1 MEERENQF
9 CSVIRNGKK
18 EHMSVFNLLVGDII
32 EIKEGDSCP
41 ADAILLHGTKITTD
55 ESNIT
60 GEPEHMN
67 KNGLADEEE
76 PDEHSDNFILAKS
89 TIMSG
94 KGSGIVCAV
103 GGNTQNGQA
112 EKKLDIDA
120 ETTPLQAKLDTIADF
135 IGWVGIYAAILT
147 FLASVGNMIITKYLN
162 DEELWNLGTLSRVM
176 DCVVLSITIVVVAVP
191 EGLPLAVTISLAYS
205 VMKMKEDKNLVRRLD
220 ASETMGGADQIC
232 SDKTGTL
239 TQNKMS
245 VVSLY
250 IEDRIERNID
260 HCSDQ
265 TKASLYI
272 SIGVNSTAQLLIDSK
287 NEGKEI
293 RHGNQT
299 ECGLLD
305 FIRKYKQDYQQIR
318 SSNSEVFGIPFS
330 SKRKRMTTVTQSPL
344 NKDNYIVLSK
354 GASEIILELSNKYVA
369 EGGVL
374 KDLDA
379 KKTNEIHEKV
389 ISNFANQAYRTL
401 SIAYK
406 EVSKEDFDSIMKDYT
421 KDDEEKVEQFL
432 ESDLILLAI
441 VGIQDPL
448 REGIPEAIGRCK
460 RAGVTVRMV
469 TGDHIN
475 TAKAIAINAGILNR
489 NEINQKYAC
498 MDGKTFR
505 EEVGGL
511 EEGRDNKGKAYE
523 KVKNEDKFNEIIGQ
537 LRVLARSS
545 PQDKYLLV
553 TGLRNKG
560 AVVAVTGDGTNDAPA
575 LKKADVGFAMGIAGT
590 EVAKEAADIILMDD
604 NFSTIVQAIMWG
616 RNIYASVRKFLQF
629 QLTVNI
635 VAVFIAFTGG
645 VVLGESPLTTVQ
657 LLWVNLIMDTF
668 AALALATEPPKAELL
683 EDKPHGR
690 DDNIMTSVMWR
701 NVIGQSVYQII
712 VLCVLLFVGAELLG
726 VESRPIGTKWNQENG
741 VHFTIIFNVF
751 VMMQVFNEIN
761 ARKIG
766 AYEFNVFEGFFN
778 NWLFLMIEIITI
790 VVQIVLVEIGGEA
803 VKTSRLTPTQHGYCI
818 LIGFGSIIVG
828 FLLKLLPRR
837 LFNFSINED
846 PMTLEQSQRS
856 LNSLLRIPSKA
867 LKRQM
872 TRVGND
878 KNLNKLEINQMKKIK
893 SMRTF

>member
-1 MEERENQF
+1 
-9 CSVIRNGKK
+9 
-18 EHMSVFNLLVGDII
+18 
-32 EIKEGDSCP
+32 
-41 ADAILLHGTKITTD
+41 
-55 ESNIT
+55 
-60 GEPEHMN
+60 
-67 KNGLADEEE
+67 
-76 PDEHSDNFILAKS
+76 
-89 TIMSG
+89 
-94 KGSGIVCAV
+94 
-103 GGNTQNGQA
+103 
-112 EKKLDIDA
+112 
-120 ETTPLQAKLDTIADF
+120 
-135 IGWVGIYAAILT
+135 
-147 FLASVGNMIITKYLN
+147 MIITKYLN

-272 SIGVNSTAQLLIDSK
+272 SIGVNSTAELLIDSK

-511 EEGRDNKGKAYE
+511 EE
-523 KVKNEDKFNEIIGQ
+523 
-537 LRVLARSS
+537 
-545 PQDKYLLV
+545 
-553 TGLRNKG
+553 
-560 AVVAVTGDGTNDAPA
+560 
-575 LKKADVGFAMGIAGT
+575 
-590 EVAKEAADIILMDD
+590 
-604 NFSTIVQAIMWG
+604 
-616 RNIYASVRKFLQF
+616 
-629 QLTVNI
+629 
-635 VAVFIAFTGG
+635 
-645 VVLGESPLTTVQ
+645 
-657 LLWVNLIMDTF
+657 
-668 AALALATEPPKAELL
+668 
-683 EDKPHGR
+683 
-690 DDNIMTSVMWR
+690 
-701 NVIGQSVYQII
+701 
-712 VLCVLLFVGAELLG
+712 
-726 VESRPIGTKWNQENG
+726 
-741 VHFTIIFNVF
+741 
-751 VMMQVFNEIN
+751 
-761 ARKIG
+761 
-766 AYEFNVFEGFFN
+766 
-778 NWLFLMIEIITI
+778 
-790 VVQIVLVEIGGEA
+790 
-803 VKTSRLTPTQHGYCI
+803 
-818 LIGFGSIIVG
+818 
-828 FLLKLLPRR
+828 
-837 LFNFSINED
+837 
-846 PMTLEQSQRS
+846 
-856 LNSLLRIPSKA
+856 
-867 LKRQM
+867 
-872 TRVGND
+872 
-878 KNLNKLEINQMKKIK
+878 
-893 SMRTF
+893 